1 MKYEYNYSFLERW
14 MSANK
19 KVDGKRILQAIGST
33 SNQSLRLYLDGKC
46 PMPTISILRFCNT
59 FNVPISAFV
68 VDKEKYPGYVGN
80 TKGIETESEVVPLDS
95 DVFEPT
101 EGYINNDEKRAHGS
115 RSLRNPI
122 DVEQQ
127 SSTVPGLIFKKNIS
141 CEPSG
146 CTSVTDN
153 REDAEVVESKTPDEN
168 TPITDV
174 TEENYNKNLAVRL
187 LELIDEQQKLISDQ
201 QREIAA
207 LTKQL
212 LEAKE
217 NADGLPQNG
226 IVGIAAEDIHHD

>member
-1 MKYEYNYSFLERW
+1 MKYEYNYSFLKRW

-33 SNQSLRLYLDGKC
+33 SNQSLRLYLDEKC

-80 TKGIETESEVVPLDS
+80 TKGIETYSEVVPLDS

-101 EGYINNDEKRAHGS
+101 EGYIKNGDKRTHGS

-122 DVEQQ
+122 DVEPQP
-127 SSTVPGLIFKKNIS
+127 SIVPGLIFKKNIC

-153 REDAEVVESKTPDEN
+153 GADAEVVESNTPDEN

-174 TEENYNKNLAVRL
+174 IEKNYNKNLADRL
-187 LELIDEQQKLISDQ
+187 LEIIDEQQKLISDQ

-217 NADGLPQNG
+217 NTDGLPQNG
-226 IVGIAAEDIHHD
+226 IVGIAAEDIHHK

>member
-14 MSANK
+14 MSANE
-19 KVDGKRILQAIGST
+19 KVDGKQILQAIGST
-33 SNQSLRLYLDGKC
+33 SNQSLRLYLDRKC
-46 PMPTISILRFCNT
+46 PMPVISILRFCNT
-59 FNVPISAFV
+59 FHVPISAFI
-68 VDKEKYPGYVGN
+68 VDKEKYLGYSDDP
-80 TKGIETESEVVPLDS
+80 KGIETEIEVIPLDS
-95 DVFEPT
+95 DAFEPV
-101 EGYINNDEKRAHGS
+101 EGYIKNGEKRTHGS

-127 SSTVPGLIFKKNIS
+127 ASIVPGLIFKKNIC

-153 REDAEVVESKTPDEN
+153 GADAEVVESKTPDEN
-168 TPITDV
+168 TPLADV
-174 TEENYNKNLAVRL
+174 TGANYNKNLVDRL
-187 LELIDEQQKLISDQ
+187 LEIIDEQQKLMGDQ
-201 QREIAA
+201 QKEIAT

-217 NADGLPQNG
+217 NADGLSQNG